1 MGRLNKISLIG
12 NAGNDAEMRFTPNG
26 DGVASFSMAVG
37 NKYTNREG
45 MEVDDTEWFRI
56 SMWGR
61 RAEFVGN
68 YIKKGMQVFVEG
80 RLSSETY
87 QDQAGETKIGLNVR
101 AYDVQIFQD
110 PPVQP
115 NTMQPQYNSMQSPP
129 QSNPVQEPQSN
140 PAQEP
145 QSNPAQE
152 PSSVNPGTEEDPDK
166 LPW

>member
-12 NAGNDAEMRFTPNG
+12 NAGNDAEMRFTPSG

-45 MEVDDTEWFRI
+45 MEVDDTQWFRI

-80 RLSSETY
+80 KLSSEIY
-87 QDQAGETKIGLNVR
+87 QDQAGETKVALNVR

-110 PPVQP
+110 PAAQP
-115 NTMQPQYNSMQSPP
+115 NPMQPPP
-129 QSNPVQEPQSN
+129 QSNPVQEPQPN
-140 PAQEP
+140 PAQE
-145 QSNPAQE
+145 Q
-152 PSSVNPGTEEDPDK
+152 PSVDSGTEEDPDK

>member
-80 RLSSETY
+80 RLSSEIY
-87 QDQAGETKIGLNVR
+87 QDQAGETKVALNIR

-110 PPVQP
+110 PTVQP
-115 NTMQPQYNSMQSPP
+115 NTMQQQPQYNPMQQQP
-129 QSNPVQEPQSN
+129 QPN

-152 PSSVNPGTEEDPDK
+152 QPSVDSGTEEDPDK
-166 LPW
+166 LPR